1 VTWTLTGSTGTS
13 TVTETETTYTV
24 DASTVIPAD
33 EAADLSWSITASAGD
48 VENAPVTVNV
58 ALWPA
63 ALLLPDAARDY
74 ADGTPGDEAKDWTN
88 PSNTELSGTPKGAF
102 AGKGKAVGKSLMVS
116 QYIFGKNASVRSIAP
131 NAAINLYDSSDA
143 RNLTPG
149 TWAEMVKHCADS
161 NEGGFTDWYYP
172 NGMEVDDLVYVYKL
186 IAAAVTDQIG
196 HSSEGSESTLQRLC
210 PSCTSSYRWRSIN
223 KSGDMAASRCVR
235 RY

>member
-63 ALLLPDAARDY
+63 ALLLPNEARDHTNP
-74 ADGTPGDEAKDWTN
+74 DEPGDVAKDWNN
-88 PSNTELSGTPKGAF
+88 PSNTELSGLVHNNRTGVA
-102 AGKGKAVGKSLMVS
+102 AGKSLMVS
-116 QYIFGKNASVRSIAP
+116 QFLFGKYSSVRMIVPTTNVNGAYPAP
-131 NAAINLYDSSDA
+131 ADTIS
-143 RNLTPG
+143 PG
-149 TWAEMVKHCADS
+149 SWAEMVKHCADS
-161 NEGGFTDWYYP
+161 NEGGFTDWYWP
-172 NGMEVDDLVYVYKL
+172 GWVEMEVLYNNKLVSQNR
-186 IAAAVTDQIG
+186 TDRIG
-196 HSSEGSESTLQRLC
+196 HSSELSATTLSRFC
-210 PSCTSSYRWRSIN
+210 PSCGTKWIWQGKNSVYS
-223 KSGDMAASRCVR
+223 ASRCVR